1 MTRTKHFSNRK
12 SIPPKK
18 QTPAKFNIS
27 QGTENTPLKTQ
38 TRGGPS
44 TIPTP
49 ATRSVRKSS
58 ARKTV
63 APPRTPTTQVDGSN
77 QTKERK
83 KHRYRPGTV
92 ALKQIRKFQ
101 RSTELLVPKTPFARL
116 VREIT
121 EQYSN
126 DVNRWQ
132 AEALVALQEAAE
144 AYIVNL
150 MEDANLLA
158 IHAKRV
164 TIMQKDIQLARR
176 ISGHKF
182 W

>member
-12 SIPPKK
+12 SIPLKK
-18 QTPAKFNIS
+18 QTPA
-27 QGTENTPLKTQ
+27 TENTPLKTQ

-63 APPRTPTTQVDGSN
+63 APPRTPTTQDGSN